1 MRKTLILFIVLSLAF
16 MCAGAASADQGSL
29 ADAVRQY
36 QGGQGGQAI
45 AEEIDRV
52 GSSIVGFARGIFGV
66 AAVIFIMWAGVVF
79 YGAGGDPNRIAMAK
93 RLVAGFIVAMICI
106 FSAEKIVGGLL
117 GLFGY
122 TL

>member
-29 ADAVRQY
+29 TDAVRQY

-93 RLVAGFIVAMICI
+93 KLVAGFIVAMICI